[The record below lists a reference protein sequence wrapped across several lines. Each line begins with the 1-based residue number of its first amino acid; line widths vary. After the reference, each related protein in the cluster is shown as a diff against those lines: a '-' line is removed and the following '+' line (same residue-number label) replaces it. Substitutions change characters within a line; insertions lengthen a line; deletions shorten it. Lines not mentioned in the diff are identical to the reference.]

1 MLDGSGT
8 TAVNVALAE
17 LLPVLAGVCVKAKRN
32 SDSKGPP
39 VAPMPVAHVPGDHNP
54 SATMFTKP
62 GLFIGSVI
70 DVLVRVPKTGVP
82 KAKTCVM
89 GLGITIVNDPKV
101 CGGMPAKTR
110 YCWSSRPGSRPR
122 T

>member
-8 TAVNVALAE
+8 LGGSGANDVNVALAE
-17 LLPVLAGVCVKAKRN
+17 MLPVVAGVCVKAKRI

-39 VAPMPVAHVPGDHNP
+39 VKPMPVAHVPGDHNP

-70 DVLVRVPKTGVP
+70 DWLVKVPKTGVV
-82 KAKTCVM
+82 KAKT
-89 GLGITIVNDPKV
+89 
-101 CGGMPAKTR
+101 
-110 YCWSSRPGSRPR
+110 
-122 T
+122 